1 MMSYFLILIIV
12 IALQYALQYFLAG
25 LGLPGITIELIINFV
40 IAFIFSLI
48 NYRGRKKD
56 AFKDIRFHRSVFIYF
71 LVLWVSYYGI
81 ENHVIV
87 IICFP
92 E

>member
-1 MMSYFLILIIV
+1 MSYFIILVIV
-12 IALQYALQYFLAG
+12 IVLQYALQFVLGG

-40 IAFIFSLI
+40 LGFIFSLI

-71 LVLWVSYYGI
+71 LIFTVISLVIYGI
-81 ENHVIV
+81 NY
-87 IICFP
+87 FL
-92 E
+92 

>member
-1 MMSYFLILIIV
+1 MSYFLILIIV

-56 AFKDIRFHRSVFIYF
+56 AFKDIRFHRSVTVISFVI
-71 LVLWVSYYGI
+71 YGI
-81 ENHVIV
+81 NYLL
-87 IICFP
+87 
-92 E
+92 